1 MGQKGDK
8 HTTTAAEA
16 SKHYVELLAEAGD
29 ISSKKMFGGHGLFE
43 SGVMFGLINASGVL
57 FFRVGDDHVSDYE
70 QAGAR
75 KHGKMP
81 YWSITDEMLSDRRT
95 LLARAKI
102 AIGTAH
108 ALKKK

>member
-8 HTTTAAEA
+8 HSASAAEA
-16 SKHYVELLAEAGD
+16 CAIYVDLLTEAGD

-43 SGVMFGLINASGVL
+43 SGVMFGMVTSKGEL
-57 FFRVGDDHVSDYE
+57 FFRVGDEEVHDYE
-70 QAGAR
+70 AAGAR

-81 YWSITDEMLSDRRT
+81 YWSVADEIIDDKSK
-95 LLARAKI
+95 LLGWAAGAI
-102 AIGTAH
+102 AMAH

>member
-8 HTTTAAEA
+8 NTATAAEA
-16 SKHYVELLAEAGD
+16 CNLYVGLLAEAGD

-43 SGVMFGLINASGVL
+43 SGVMFGLINSSGDL

-70 QAGAR
+70 QVGAR

-81 YWSITDEMLSDRRT
+81 YWSATDEVLSDRKQ
-95 LLARAKI
+95 LLAWAKRAV
-102 AIGTAH
+102 GTAH

>member
-8 HTTTAAEA
+8 HTA
-16 SKHYVELLAEAGD
+16 SSADACAMYEELLAEAGD

-43 SGVMFGLINASGVL
+43 SGVMFGMVNSWGAL

-70 QAGAR
+70 QVGAR

-81 YWSITDEMLSDRRT
+81 YWTVPDE
-95 LLARAKI
+95 LLDDKGELLVWASRAI
-102 AIGTAH
+102 ATAH

>member
-8 HTTTAAEA
+8 HTVSSADACA
-16 SKHYVELLAEAGD
+16 MYVKLLAEAGD

-43 SGVMFGLINASGVL
+43 SGTMFGMVNASGAL
-57 FFRVGDDHVSDYE
+57 FFRVGDGDVNDYE
-70 QAGAR
+70 QVGAR

-81 YWSITDEMLSDRRT
+81 YWTVPDALFDDKGK
-95 LLARAKI
+95 LLKWASRAI
-102 AIGTAH
+102 ATAH